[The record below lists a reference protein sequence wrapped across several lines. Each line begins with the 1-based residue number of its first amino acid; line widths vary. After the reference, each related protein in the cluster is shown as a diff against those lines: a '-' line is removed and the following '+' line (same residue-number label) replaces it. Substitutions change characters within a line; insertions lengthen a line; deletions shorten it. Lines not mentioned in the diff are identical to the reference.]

1 MTLNKKFKLDVQQKT
16 LAELETFIEQIP
28 TNSKLSIFEY
38 LFKVMEEKSSK
49 EYVKQYCLKTLKK
62 QKS

>member
-49 EYVKQYCLKTLKK
+49 EYVKQYCLKILKK